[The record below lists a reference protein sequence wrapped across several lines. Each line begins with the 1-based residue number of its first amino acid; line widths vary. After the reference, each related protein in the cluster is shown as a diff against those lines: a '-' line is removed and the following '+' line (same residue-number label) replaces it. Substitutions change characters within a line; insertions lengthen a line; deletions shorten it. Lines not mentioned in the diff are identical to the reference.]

1 MNPSSAWDPGRGTYL
16 PVPKVGSLFLRGVE
30 TGQAT
35 GLGGIQNQIH
45 VHRQIMCNF
54 ALLLVQGLAR
64 AASPVHLQPKHTQRP
79 APHRQPNCTAV
90 DARPLHTSPSRALG
104 HAWLPSAICLWT
116 GASVALL
123 LAAGP
128 SLGSAMLH
136 MLQRDPTLAPAT
148 TKRAMPNT

>member
-1 MNPSSAWDPGRGTYL
+1 MYL

-64 AASPVHLQPKHTQRP
+64 AARSTSSQSTPSGRRP
-79 APHRQPNCTAV
+79 IVSQTAL
-90 DARPLHTSPSRALG
+90 R
-104 HAWLPSAICLWT
+104 
-116 GASVALL
+116 
-123 LAAGP
+123 
-128 SLGSAMLH
+128 
-136 MLQRDPTLAPAT
+136 
-148 TKRAMPNT
+148 